1 MTPAARVQAAIEL
14 LDEIIAAARDA
25 GAAADTLIARYFK
38 ERRYAG
44 SKDRRAVREL
54 IYAAIRRCGN
64 RPESGRAALLGLV
77 QDRPELAVQF
87 DGSAHGPAPIAAEE
101 AVAPAALL
109 PDWIIPRL
117 AGIVGPDEHAAL
129 LERATLDIRVNRLKA
144 DMAIILPQLEGA
156 EPIPGFPDGLR
167 LPEGTAVE
175 GSPQWEAGLIEVQD
189 AGSQLISATA
199 QAQPGMTVIDLCA
212 GAGGKTLAMAAGMAG
227 PEGKVSGRIIACD
240 TSRPRLQRLP
250 ERAERAGVAV
260 ETLLLNPGKEAE
272 MLAPLRGQAD
282 VVLVDAPC
290 SGTGTWRRNPE
301 ARWRLTPERLDKLV
315 SEQARILDFAAPL
328 VKPGGRL
335 VFAVCALTEAEGR
348 GQAEA
353 FLARHGGWQVEPIA
367 ASVGRAWGAGR
378 LLSPAHDGTDGFFM
392 AAMVKA

>member
-25 GAAADTLIARYFK
+25 AAAADTLIARYFK

-64 RPESGRAALLGLV
+64 RPVSGRAALLGLV
-77 QDRPELAVQF
+77 QDRPELAAQF
-87 DGSAHGPAPIAAEE
+87 DGSAHGPAPIAADE

-109 PDWIIPRL
+109 PDWIVPRL
-117 AGIVGPDEHAAL
+117 AGIIGPEEHAAL

-144 DMAIILPQLEGA
+144 DVATILPQLEGA
-156 EPIPGFPDGLR
+156 EPIPGFADALR

-175 GSPQWEAGLIEVQD
+175 GCPQWEAGLIEVQD
-189 AGSQLISATA
+189 AGSQLISASA
-199 QAQPGMTVIDLCA
+199 QARPGMTVIDLCA
-212 GAGGKTLAMAAGMAG
+212 GAGGKTLAMAAGMG
-227 PEGKVSGRIIACD
+227 GKGRIVACD

-250 ERAERAGVAV
+250 ERAARAGVTV
-260 ETLLLNPGKEAE
+260 ETLLLNPNKEAE
-272 MLAPLRGQAD
+272 ALAPLRGQAD

-301 ARWRLTPERLDKLV
+301 ARWRLTPERLGKLV
-315 SEQARILDFAAPL
+315 AEQARILDFAAPL

-335 VFAVCALTEAEGR
+335 VFAVCALTDAEGK
-348 GQAEA
+348 GQVEA
-353 FLARHGGWQVEPIA
+353 FLARHGGWQVEPMA